1 MVAVNSRSDGPA
13 GRQAQI
19 LRRGWPSAPADAG
32 RARGTGSTRR
42 RRRCSCARGF
52 QPTPEKLATRP
63 AASSACSTARRAI
76 RARPPRTCSRSGTC
90 PSRRAGSRGPTRS
103 SRGCGGTCW
112 TTTALSRDAPVVF
125 NLFYL
130 THRWSRRRRGG
141 RRQCRARAVAVR
153 APTRFRRRGTTRGAG
168 TAGASRRAAGGP
180 GPLRR
185 RPTLRPE
192 CARSPPACTSR
203 GFARRR
209 RGGRAPGLRVPR
221 LIARLT
227 TRRLLHSA

>member
-1 MVAVNSRSDGPA
+1 MRH
-13 GRQAQI
+13 I
-19 LRRGWPSAPADAG
+19 Y
-32 RARGTGSTRR
+32 
-42 RRRCSCARGF
+42 
-52 QPTPEKLATRP
+52 
-63 AASSACSTARRAI
+63 ASSARHVLGDERQTHICICRSRTAATPSRKPRSKASVSPWRSTIAAFRTSTGAAVCPVVWTWASCRSPRA
-76 RARPPRTCSRSGTC
+76 PPTVFSTTC
-90 PSRRAGSRGPTRS
+90 PSRRADSRGPTRS

-130 THRWSRRRRGG
+130 TRRWSRRRRGAAG
-141 RRQCRARAVAVR
+141 RPSRRARAVAVR
-153 APTRFRRRGTTRGAG
+153 APTRFRRLGRRGAG